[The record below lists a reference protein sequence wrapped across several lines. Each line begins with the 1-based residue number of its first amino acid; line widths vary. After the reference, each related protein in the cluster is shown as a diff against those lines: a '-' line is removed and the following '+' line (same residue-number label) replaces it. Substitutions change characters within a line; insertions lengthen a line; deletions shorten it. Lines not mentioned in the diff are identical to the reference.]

1 MRVVSWLM
9 SRDCRG
15 RKEAVFLP
23 RDNYELSRE
32 QAPLFV
38 SCWVQ

>member
-1 MRVVSWLM
+1 M

-15 RKEAVFLP
+15 EEADVFPP
-23 RDNYELSRE
+23 RDNYELSE

-38 SCWVQ
+38 SC